1 MFLKGQYF
9 LFQLSVLGFMQTL
22 FPLAV
27 LANCHCYYHSS
38 VLFYFTVRYFFYTI
52 RYFVL
57 YITVQ
62 IQKIV
67 MLCRVIADHILMVL
81 SSIISINANWCLF
94 CKKWENYFHRFATF
108 ASRICLRNWSFSF
121 SEILI
126 NSMMLL
132 MNVLY

>member
-38 VLFYFTVRYFFYTI
+38 VLFYFTVSYFFCYTK

-62 IQKIV
+62 VNTSGCCTRFIEWKRLADQR
-67 MLCRVIADHILMVL
+67 LGQDALRLGQDSLRSRERTRVLWLD
-81 SSIISINANWCLF
+81 
-94 CKKWENYFHRFATF
+94 
-108 ASRICLRNWSFSF
+108 
-121 SEILI
+121 
-126 NSMMLL
+126 
-132 MNVLY
+132 